1 MDIAPHGYDCGQ
13 ASSDMQPT
21 EGIGKQGGIMGSE
34 NSSNEPPIEDGASY
48 EVADRI
54 VDCSHCG
61 SKRFEKST
69 AQLNTA
75 GLTFLGLDWAN
86 RNATILICARCGH
99 IEWFLE
105 ED

>member
-1 MDIAPHGYDCGQ
+1 
-13 ASSDMQPT
+13 
-21 EGIGKQGGIMGSE
+21 MGSD
-34 NSSNEPPIEDGASY
+34 NSRDGSSSEDGASY
-48 EVADRI
+48 EVASRI
-54 VDCSHCG
+54 VECSHCG
-61 SKRFEKST
+61 SKKFEKST